1 MMNERSM
8 IEMWVAEEYQ
18 EGVSAG
24 AAARQL
30 CRRLEDFP
38 NLKRLIEDLLADAN
52 RQSFEQGQTTDA
64 LREVLSAI
72 PKH

>member
-1 MMNERSM
+1 M
-8 IEMWVAEEYQ
+8 IESWVADEYRT
-18 EGVSAG
+18 GISAH

-52 RQSFEQGQTTDA
+52 RQNFEQGQTTDT

>member
-1 MMNERSM
+1 M
-8 IEMWVAEEYQ
+8 IESWVADEYQ
-18 EGVSAG
+18 IGISAH

-52 RQSFEQGQTTDA
+52 RGSFEQSQTTDT